1 MLVFNAVPASIVGYR
16 LKHSLLLS
24 ASSMP
29 PLGFQSATHGINL
42 PYEHTNNTNFKL
54 NNEQNRR
61 LGYVYPQRAGNPLL
75 HVLLC
80 FDGNYNH
87 ANSLRNERG
96 RN

>member
-1 MLVFNAVPASIVGYR
+1 
-16 LKHSLLLS
+16 
-24 ASSMP
+24 
-29 PLGFQSATHGINL
+29 
-42 PYEHTNNTNFKL
+42 
-54 NNEQNRR
+54 